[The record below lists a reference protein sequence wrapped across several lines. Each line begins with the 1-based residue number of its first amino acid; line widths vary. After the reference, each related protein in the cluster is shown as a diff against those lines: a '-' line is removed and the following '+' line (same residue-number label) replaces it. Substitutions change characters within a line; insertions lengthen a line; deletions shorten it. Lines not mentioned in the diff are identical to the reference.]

1 MSRRI
6 TTALLASLLFA
17 PTTFSQEDPVVAT
30 VNGVEINKSELD
42 KAFYQNTLYVSDKVV
57 TKEKVLKDL
66 MNKILGIQKA
76 KKAGLDKDPV
86 VKSKMEDVL
95 YHAQISADLEGELKK
110 IEVTDEE
117 VKKYYSEHPEY
128 RTAHIL
134 FRVKAAPQKNEVL
147 AAQEQALK
155 VYQLLKKSPDK
166 FGEMASRYSQSATAP
181 NGGDMG
187 FQPAVR
193 MAPEYFQ
200 AIKGKPNDFITP
212 PVRTQFG
219 YHIIKV
225 LAKKDFDTIN
235 MGQYKKI
242 VYDRKRDKVLEDY
255 FAGLRKGA
263 DIKIQTKY
271 LKPDQPK

>member
-1 MSRRI
+1 
-6 TTALLASLLFA
+6 
-17 PTTFSQEDPVVAT
+17 
-30 VNGVEINKSELD
+30 
-42 KAFYQNTLYVSDKVV
+42 
-57 TKEKVLKDL
+57 
-66 MNKILGIQKA
+66 
-76 KKAGLDKDPV
+76 
-86 VKSKMEDVL
+86 
-95 YHAQISADLEGELKK
+95 
-110 IEVTDEE
+110 
-117 VKKYYSEHPEY
+117 
-128 RTAHIL
+128 
-134 FRVKAAPQKNEVL
+134 
-147 AAQEQALK
+147 
-155 VYQLLKKSPDK
+155 
-166 FGEMASRYSQSATAP
+166 
-181 NGGDMG
+181 
-187 FQPAVR
+187 

-255 FAGLRKGA
+255 FTGLRKSA